1 MTIDRVREAA
11 RAALL
16 TALCLLAAVFTASSA
31 AAVPPLELEKQIT
44 DRADVLDDESQPE
57 VRRALDKFY
66 ERTGLRMHV
75 VYVGSFSGM
84 RPEQW
89 AGETAN
95 LSGLPKKDVL
105 LVFAEKSRS
114 VGHVTANP
122 DLPRAELAR
131 VDETR
136 IAPALRDDDYAKATI
151 DAAAAY
157 GDLAEDA
164 ALPWA
169 WIVSALAAAGVLLW
183 IMVLRSRRR
192 FDHTHHVL
200 DEHGRPIDPAA
211 ILTLSEIDQTSAA
224 ALVAV
229 DDALHTAAADVQRA
243 AEQLGADRVASFQ
256 ATVDDGRAT
265 LDEAFRIRHKLDKLI
280 ARGASSDDDERK
292 WRKRAS
298 RIIALCEE
306 VDAALDSH
314 TSAFDDARDLKN
326 AAESRRAVLAE
337 EVTRLAERLPE
348 VRDTF
353 DDTSTR
359 NAWAVTGNLQLATA
373 LLDAATT
380 QLSEGSDHAATRI
393 RVAEDATSTAA
404 QLLDA
409 VSEASRRPTPDDT
422 TVTASGARDASA
434 LVVDAERYVASR
446 RGAVGVKART
456 LRSEAR
462 RHLRSAEAAGDAEET
477 SARLRSAAADA
488 RRSLESAIA
497 DVTNWQASRAA
508 HDERHGRRFDSL
520 VLAGVLVDETDS
532 GELRSLLGG
541 SSHGGGSGAPYRGI
555 ESGGTQRTAGSFGG
569 TTTRGRHGGFSFTGS
584 PAKMTP

>member
-1 MTIDRVREAA
+1 VTIHRVRRAA

-16 TALCLLAAVFTASSA
+16 AALCLSSGVLGAGLGAGPA
-31 AAVPPLELEKQIT
+31 AAAQPLELEKQIT
-44 DRADVLDDESQPE
+44 DRAHVLGDDQPK

-95 LSGLPKKDVL
+95 RSGLPKKDVL

-122 DLPRAELAR
+122 DLPRAELEQ

-136 IAPALRDDDYAKATI
+136 IAPALRNDDYAQATI

-157 GDLAEDA
+157 GDIAEDA

-169 WIVSALAAAGVLLW
+169 WIVSALAAAGLLLW
-183 IMVLRSRRR
+183 VLVLRSRRR

-200 DEHGRPIDPAA
+200 DEHGRPVDPAS
-211 ILTLSEIDQTSAA
+211 ILTLPEIDQTSAA
-224 ALVAV
+224 ALVAI
-229 DDALHTAAADVQRA
+229 DDALHTAASDVARA

-256 ATVDDGRAT
+256 ATVDEGREK
-265 LDEAFRIRHKLDKLI
+265 LGEAFRIRHKLDKLI
-280 ARGASSDDDERK
+280 ARRASTDDDERK

-326 AAESRRAVLAE
+326 TAESRRAVLTE
-337 EVTRLAERLPE
+337 EVERLAARVPDLRNE
-348 VRDTF
+348 F
-353 DDTSTR
+353 DELSTR
-359 NAWAVTGNLQLATA
+359 SAWTVTGNLELATA

-380 QLSEGSDHAATRI
+380 QLRDGNDHAATRI
-393 RVAEDATSTAA
+393 RVAEDAASTAA
-404 QLLDA
+404 GLLDA
-409 VSEASRRPTPDDT
+409 VADADHRSNPDE
-422 TVTASGARDASA
+422 SA
-434 LVVDAERYVASR
+434 LVADAELYVASR

-462 RHLRSAEAAGDAEET
+462 RHLRLAEEAVDAKER
-477 SARLRSAAADA
+477 SARLHSAAADA
-488 RRSLESAIA
+488 GRSLESAIA

-520 VLAGVLVDETDS
+520 VLAGVLVDEADS

-569 TTTRGRHGGFSFTGS
+569 TTTRGRHGGFSFGGS

>member
-1 MTIDRVREAA
+1 MTIDRVRLAGWGA
-11 RAALL
+11 VLA
-16 TALCLLAAVFTASSA
+16 ALCLFAAVLAAGLAASPA
-31 AAVPPLELEKQIT
+31 AAAQPLELEKQIT
-44 DRADVLDDESQPE
+44 DRAHVLGDDQPK

-95 LSGLPKKDVL
+95 RSGLPKKDVL

-122 DLPRAELAR
+122 DLPRAELER

-136 IAPALRDDDYAKATI
+136 IAPALRNDDYAQATV

-157 GDLAEDA
+157 GDIAEDA
-164 ALPWA
+164 ALPSA
-169 WIVSALAAAGVLLW
+169 WIVSALAVAGLLLW
-183 IMVLRSRRR
+183 VLVLRSRRR

-200 DEHGRPIDPAA
+200 DEHGRPVDPAS
-211 ILTLSEIDQTSAA
+211 ILTLAEIDQTSAA

-229 DDALHTAAADVQRA
+229 DDALHTAAADVGRA

-256 ATVDDGRAT
+256 ATVDEGREK

-280 ARGASSDDDERK
+280 ARGASTDEDERK

-298 RIIALCEE
+298 AIIALCEE

-326 AAESRRAVLAE
+326 TAESRRAVLTE
-337 EVTRLAERLPE
+337 EVDRLAERVPA
-348 VRDTF
+348 VRSEF
-353 DDTSTR
+353 DDLSGR
-359 NAWAVTGNLQLATA
+359 NAWTVTGNLELATA
-373 LLDAATT
+373 LLDAAST
-380 QLSEGSDHAATRI
+380 QLSDGSDHAATRI
-393 RVAEDATSTAA
+393 RVAEDAATTAA
-404 QLLDA
+404 RLLDA
-409 VSEASRRPTPDDT
+409 VIEAGRLPT
-422 TVTASGARDASA
+422 RDEPG
-434 LVVDAERYVASR
+434 LVADAELYVASR
-446 RGAVGVKART
+446 RGAVGVKARM

-462 RHLRSAEAAGDAEET
+462 RHLRLAKSAENTEER
-477 SARLRSAAADA
+477 SARLHSAAADA

-497 DVTNWQASRAA
+497 DVTNWQAGRAA

-520 VLAGVLVDETDS
+520 VLAGVLVDEADS
-532 GELRSLLGG
+532 AELRSLLGG

-569 TTTRGRHGGFSFTGS
+569 TTTRGRHGGFSFGAS